1 MFASKQGDEDL
12 SDDLLFAQYDRADVV
27 LEALQG
33 CGRSRIHTDAIVAIR
48 ALRWRFRLADRQS
61 QGRQGSGGQRNG
73 HRKCVSEAFEIF
85 ETPSEF
91 FIGGDL

>member
-1 MFASKQGDEDL
+1 ML
-12 SDDLLFAQYDRADVV
+12 SLIS
-27 LEALQG
+27 
-33 CGRSRIHTDAIVAIR
+33 GRYV
-48 ALRWRFRLADRQS
+48 RWRFRLADRQS